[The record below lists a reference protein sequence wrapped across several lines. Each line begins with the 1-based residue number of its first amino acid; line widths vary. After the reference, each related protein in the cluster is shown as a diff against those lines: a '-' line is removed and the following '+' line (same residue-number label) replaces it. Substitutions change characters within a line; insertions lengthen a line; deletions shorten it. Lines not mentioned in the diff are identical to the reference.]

1 MSEITSIS
9 RYGKTEPFNLQVARG
24 QVAWHDAVTVWGY
37 NPDVDQTIETVWGD
51 GGVISFPG
59 AAMTM
64 NVSSTSTSDTS
75 SGTGARTIVIQ
86 GLDSSHNPISETV
99 TLNGQTTVTTTK
111 QFLHINYISV
121 ATTGSGKEN
130 AGQIFIGSG
139 VNTLGVP
146 ATVYGAIYTGLNAS
160 TTACYTVP
168 AGYTAYVVNGGIS
181 VGQPSGS
188 NGATGYLLTRD
199 PVNDIARVVAAATFN
214 NGVAEY
220 NFTLPLRIPEK
231 YSIESRAFGA
241 SNNNSVSAHFQL
253 ILVKNENG

>member
-1 MSEITSIS
+1 MSEVSSIT
-9 RYGKTEPFNLQVARG
+9 RYGNTEPFGLQVSRG
-24 QVAWHDAVTVWGY
+24 QIAWHNAITVWGY
-37 NPDVDQTIETVWGD
+37 NPDVDTAVETVWGD
-51 GGVISFPG
+51 GGTIPFIG
-59 AAMTM
+59 AAATM
-64 NVSSTSTSDTS
+64 NVSSSSTNDAA

-86 GLDSSHNPISETV
+86 GLDANHNEISETV

-111 QFLHINYISV
+111 QFLHINYIYV
-121 ATTGSGKEN
+121 ATTGSGKAN
-130 AGQIFIGSG
+130 DGSIYVGAG

-146 ATVYGAIYTGLNAS
+146 ATVYGVVYVGLNAS

-199 PVNDIARVVAAATFN
+199 PTADIARVVAASSFN
-214 NGVAEY
+214 NGTAEY
-220 NFTLPLRIPEK
+220 DFALPLRIPEK
-231 YSIESRAFGA
+231 YSLEARAFGA

-253 ILVKNENG
+253 ILIKNDA